1 MEVLAALMG
10 DSPPPKPFPKQKK
23 EECHKNQALHA
34 GFQCTDGRKHT
45 AGAGNPVSFKT
56 FILHAERR
64 PRGSGQAAGSVG
76 HHGYAHMRRHPEVMR
91 ALHVRSGTAYQQ
103 GKTVS
108 TAIAGAVKMPSTDIR

>member
-1 MEVLAALMG
+1 M
-10 DSPPPKPFPKQKK
+10 
-23 EECHKNQALHA
+23 
-34 GFQCTDGRKHT
+34 
-45 AGAGNPVSFKT
+45 SFKT

-103 GKTVS
+103 RKNRQHGNSRSRKDAKHGHSVS
-108 TAIAGAVKMPSTDIR
+108 TSQHQIKEIDAPGKEKEHL